1 MIGFNVDNDG
11 TGTLCQHQYKVSSI
25 RDLHQNMR
33 EHCHRKQVPSVRI
46 DQKYFLSILSPL
58 VR

>member
-1 MIGFNVDNDG
+1 MIGFNADNDG
-11 TGTLCQHQYKVSSI
+11 RGTECQHQYKVSSA
-25 RDLHQNMR
+25 RAVYQNMR

-46 DQKYFLSILSPL
+46 DGKYFFSILSPL